1 MKKIKFIDLFCGIG
15 GFRIAL
21 ENAAKN
27 AGLETECV
35 FSSDI
40 DKYCQISYLK
50 NFGEKPYGDITEV
63 NASTV
68 PEHDIL
74 LAGFPCQAF
83 SIMGEM
89 KGFDDTRGTL
99 FFDIARIIKEKKPSY
114 FVLENVK
121 QLKGHDK
128 GKTLQVI
135 IKTLS
140 DLGYDVSYKIL
151 NALNFGLPQ
160 KRERIWIVGSLNGLN
175 MFQFPQG
182 NPQYPI
188 IDDFLI
194 DEELIPANYF
204 ASEYIRNKRKQAY
217 KGIQTKNT
225 TIWHENKSGNISAL
239 PYSCALRAG
248 ASHNYLL
255 VNGIRRLLPREL
267 LRLQG
272 FPDSYKIVVSDSQ
285 CRKQAGNSLP
295 VNTAQA
301 VISELLK
308 LDLINENTK
317 IANSRKIQASLS
329 IEQVS

>member
-1 MKKIKFIDLFCGIG
+1 
-15 GFRIAL
+15 
-21 ENAAKN
+21 
-27 AGLETECV
+27 
-35 FSSDI
+35 
-40 DKYCQISYLK
+40 
-50 NFGEKPYGDITEV
+50 
-63 NASTV
+63 
-68 PEHDIL
+68 
-74 LAGFPCQAF
+74 
-83 SIMGEM
+83 MGEM

>member
-225 TIWHENKSGNISAL
+225 TIWHENKSGNT
-239 PYSCALRAG
+239 
-248 ASHNYLL
+248 
-255 VNGIRRLLPREL
+255 
-267 LRLQG
+267 Q
-272 FPDSYKIVVSDSQ
+272 
-285 CRKQAGNSLP
+285 
-295 VNTAQA
+295 
-301 VISELLK
+301 
-308 LDLINENTK
+308 
-317 IANSRKIQASLS
+317 
-329 IEQVS
+329 

>member
-1 MKKIKFIDLFCGIG
+1 
-15 GFRIAL
+15 
-21 ENAAKN
+21 
-27 AGLETECV
+27 
-35 FSSDI
+35 
-40 DKYCQISYLK
+40 
-50 NFGEKPYGDITEV
+50 
-63 NASTV
+63 
-68 PEHDIL
+68 
-74 LAGFPCQAF
+74 
-83 SIMGEM
+83 
-89 KGFDDTRGTL
+89 
-99 FFDIARIIKEKKPSY
+99 
-114 FVLENVK
+114 
-121 QLKGHDK
+121 
-128 GKTLQVI
+128 
-135 IKTLS
+135 
-140 DLGYDVSYKIL
+140 
-151 NALNFGLPQ
+151 
-160 KRERIWIVGSLNGLN
+160 